1 MFLLGILL
9 ELALKETI
17 YIFSNGTLKRKDN
30 TLFFETND
38 GDKKFIPVEQVK
50 EILIFGETDLNKK
63 VLNFLSQK
71 EILLSYFNYYGYYM
85 GTFYPREHYNS
96 GFMILNQTKAY
107 MDDSQRLDIAK
118 RIVTGAAKNTL
129 KILKYYER
137 KKRNL
142 KKIIGEIEK
151 NILKIDMQ
159 RNIEKLMSVEGDI
172 KRLYYGSFNT
182 IISNDDFKFSG
193 RNKRP
198 PKDQINALISFAN
211 SMIYTFVLKEIYQT
225 HLDPRIGYLHSTNFR
240 RFSLNLDIAEIFK
253 PVIGDRTIFS
263 VINKGMIKSKDFEK
277 DLNGILL
284 NEKGRRKFV
293 EHLED
298 RMTQTIK
305 HGKLDKKV
313 SYRRLIRLELY
324 KLEKHL
330 MGDKKYKPFIMEW

>member
-1 MFLLGILL
+1 M
-9 ELALKETI
+9 KETI
-17 YIFSNGTLKRKDN
+17 YIFSNGALKRKDN

-38 GDKKFIPVEQVK
+38 GNKKFIPVEQVK

-63 VLNFLSQK
+63 VLDFLSQK

-107 MDDSQRLDIAK
+107 MDKLQRLHIAK
-118 RIVTGAAKNTL
+118 QIVTGAAKNTL

-137 KKRNL
+137 KKGSL
-142 KKIIGEIEK
+142 KIIINEIERCV
-151 NILKIDMQ
+151 LKIDKEKS
-159 RNIEKLMSVEGDI
+159 IDKLMAVEGDI
-172 KRLYYGSFNT
+172 KRIYYGSFNT
-182 IISNDDFKFSG
+182 IIDNDDFKFSG

-198 PKDQINALISFAN
+198 PKDHINALISFAN
-211 SMIYTFVLKEIYQT
+211 SIIYTFVLKEIYQT

-240 RFSLNLDIAEIFK
+240 RFTLNLDIAEIFK

-263 VINKGMIKSKDFEK
+263 VINKGIIKGKDFEK
-277 DLNGILL
+277 ALNGILL
-284 NEKGRRKFV
+284 NEKGKKKFV
-293 EHLED
+293 EHLEE
-298 RMTQTIK
+298 RMSQTIK

-330 MGDKKYKPFIMEW
+330 MGDKKYKPFVMEW